1 MVKEHEPIAVYAL
14 PGTDPDSGTASLLRR
29 TAELAI
35 DYRRSIAERRVGPEP
50 EATVGSLRATLG
62 GPLPTAGSDPWR
74 VVEDLAASAGP
85 GLTTMSSPRYF
96 GFVIGGSVPAA
107 LAVDWLT
114 STWDQ
119 NVGLYVA
126 TPAASVVEE
135 VAGTWLLE
143 LLGLPRSASVGYTSG
158 ATMANFTG
166 LAAAR
171 HAVLRKVDWD
181 VEEAGLEGAPPIRVI
196 VGQDVHAS
204 VLNGL
209 RYLGLGRARAER
221 VPTDDE
227 GRMDPVALAR
237 LLDGRSEP
245 TIVCAQLGEVNTGAF
260 DPIARIVDIAR
271 AHPNAWLHVDGAF
284 GLWAA
289 ASPRLRSLLAGHEGA
304 DSWATDAHKWL
315 NVPYDCGLVFVRDG
329 AAHRAAMGVAAAYLP
344 PAPGQER
351 DPFDWVPE
359 LSRRARGF
367 TVYAAIRELGRDG
380 IAAMVERCCDLASRM
395 ARSLV
400 NRPGVRI
407 LNEVVLNQ
415 VLVSFDDDEALTRDV
430 IRRVQAD
437 GTAWLGGT
445 TFHGVAAMRI
455 SVSEWTTR
463 EEDADRSVDAILRCL
478 DDARADRRVDQ
489 GVGTAGDPR

>member
-1 MVKEHEPIAVYAL
+1 MN
-14 PGTDPDSGTASLLRR
+14 
-29 TAELAI
+29 
-35 DYRRSIAERRVGPEP
+35 
-50 EATVGSLRATLG
+50 
-62 GPLPTAGSDPWR
+62 
-74 VVEDLAASAGP
+74 
-85 GLTTMSSPRYF
+85 SPRYF

-119 NVGLYVA
+119 NVGLYLA

-135 VAGTWLLE
+135 VAAAWLVE
-143 LLGLPRSASVGYTSG
+143 LLGLPPSATVGYTSG

-171 HAVLRKVDWD
+171 HAVLRRVDWD
-181 VEEAGLEGAPPIRVI
+181 VEEAGLVGAPPIRVI

-204 VLNGL
+204 VLSAL

-221 VPTDDE
+221 VPADDE
-227 GRMDPVALAR
+227 GRMDPAALAAM
-237 LLDGRSEP
+237 LAGRSEP
-245 TIVCAQLGEVNTGAF
+245 TIVCAQLGDVNTGAF
-260 DPIARIVDIAR
+260 DPIGRIVDIVGP
-271 AHPNAWLHVDGAF
+271 HPNAWLHVDGAF

-289 ASPRLRSLLAGHEGA
+289 ASPRLRSLLDGHDGA

-315 NVPYDCGLVFVRDG
+315 NVPYDCGLIFVRDG

-367 TVYAAIRELGRDG
+367 TVYAAVRQLGRDG
-380 IAAMVERCCDLASRM
+380 IAVMVERCCDLARRM
-395 ARSLV
+395 AGRLMEA
-400 NRPGVRI
+400 PGVTI

-415 VLVSFDDDEALTRDV
+415 VLVTFDGDESLTRDV
-430 IRRVQAD
+430 IRRVQDD

-445 TFHGVAAMRI
+445 VFHGVAAMRI

-478 DDARADRRVDQ
+478 AAARADRQAD
-489 GVGTAGDPR
+489 